1 MNNNNSVLE
10 VFSDRLKDL
19 MFEKGLNI
27 SKFSQEIGIPDSTI
41 SDWINKKRRP
51 IIDNLPKIALFF
63 GVTTDYLL
71 GLEN

>member
-1 MNNNNSVLE
+1 MRKENSVMDIFVE
-10 VFSDRLKDL
+10 RLKDL

-27 SKFSQEIGIPDSTI
+27 SSFSKECGIATSTL
-41 SDWINKKRRP
+41 SDWLNKKSRP
-51 IIDNLPKIALFF
+51 IIDALPKIAIFF

>member
-1 MNNNNSVLE
+1 MNKNSNVME
-10 VFSDRLKDL
+10 IFADRLKDL

-27 SKFSQEIGIPDSTI
+27 TMFSKEIGIPDSTI
-41 SDWINKKRRP
+41 SDWLNKKKRP

-71 GLEN
+71 GLED

>member
-1 MNNNNSVLE
+1 MRKENSVME
-10 VFSDRLKDL
+10 IFVERLKDL

-27 SKFSQEIGIPDSTI
+27 SSFSKESGIAASTI
-41 SDWINKKRRP
+41 SDWLNKKSRP
-51 IIDNLPKIALFF
+51 IIDSLPKIAIFF

>member
-1 MNNNNSVLE
+1 MNNDNSVLE

-63 GVTTDYLL
+63 DVTTDYLL